1 MQRKQNLVVF
11 RLEHNRLMN
20 NLYHLQLVEKCR
32 KNDQRAQ
39 MELYDAYSQAMFT
52 TAFNFVKD
60 DALAQDLMQEAFIK
74 AFKKI
79 DSYSGEATFGAWL
92 KRIVINQSL
101 DWLKRKKVQTVE
113 WDEQAFDVGEEDT
126 WEVEDN
132 FNVKSVLQCIE
143 ELPQK
148 CKNVVK
154 LYLLEG
160 YDHQE
165 VAQILE
171 ISEVASR
178 SQLSRGKNKIRELL
192 IARNYES

>member
-1 MQRKQNLVVF
+1 MDRNTQV
-11 RLEHNRLMN
+11 
-20 NLYHLQLVEKCR
+20 HLIEKCK
-32 KNDQRAQ
+32 KNDNRAQ
-39 MELYDAYSQAMFT
+39 MQLYDLYCKAMFN
-52 TAFNFVKD
+52 TAFNFIKD
-60 DALAQDLMQEAFIK
+60 DDIAQDVMQEAFIK

-79 DSYSGEATFGAWL
+79 ETYTGEASFGSWL

-101 DWLKRKKVQTVE
+101 DWLKKQKLDTVE
-113 WDEQAFDVGEEDT
+113 LKEEIAFLPNDEPL
-126 WEVEDN
+126 EVDHEISMA
-132 FNVKSVLQCIE
+132 VIYKCIE
-143 ELPQK
+143 ALPQK

-178 SQLSRGKNKIRELL
+178 SQLSRGKSKLKELL
-192 IARNYES
+192 IHENYES

>member
-1 MQRKQNLVVF
+1 M
-11 RLEHNRLMN
+11 
-20 NLYHLQLVEKCR
+20 HLIEKC
-32 KNDQRAQ
+32 KVNDSRAQ
-39 MELYDAYSQAMFT
+39 MQLYDLYCKAMFN
-52 TAFNFVKD
+52 TAFNFIKD
-60 DALAQDLMQEAFIK
+60 DDIAQDIMQEAFIK

-79 DSYSGEATFGAWL
+79 ESYTGEASFGSWL

-101 DWLKRKKVQTVE
+101 DWLKKKKVETIELKEEVAYLPN
-113 WDEQAFDVGEEDT
+113 DEP
-126 WEVEDN
+126 WEVDTETSLAQIY
-132 FNVKSVLQCIE
+132 KCIE

-178 SQLSRGKNKIRELL
+178 SQLSRGKSKLKELL
-192 IARNYES
+192 IHANYES

>member
-1 MQRKQNLVVF
+1 MDNNFQ
-11 RLEHNRLMN
+11 EHLI
-20 NLYHLQLVEKCR
+20 EKC
-32 KNDQRAQ
+32 KNNDSIAQ
-39 MELYDAYSQAMFT
+39 MQLYDLYCKAMFN
-52 TAFNFVKD
+52 TAYNFIKED
-60 DALAQDLMQEAFIK
+60 DVAQDIMQEAFIK
-74 AFKKI
+74 AFRKI
-79 DSYSGEATFGAWL
+79 DTYTGEATFGAWL

-101 DWLKRKKVQTVE
+101 DWLKKKKLDTVE
-113 WDEQAFDVGEEDT
+113 LNEQVAYLPSDEP
-126 WEVEDN
+126 WEVDQQTSMSLIY
-132 FNVKSVLQCIE
+132 KCIE

-178 SQLSRGKNKIRELL
+178 SQLSRGKSKLKELL
-192 IARNYES
+192 IRENYES

>member
-1 MQRKQNLVVF
+1 MDNKSQV
-11 RLEHNRLMN
+11 
-20 NLYHLQLVEKCR
+20 HLIEKC
-32 KNDQRAQ
+32 KNNDSRAQ
-39 MELYDAYSQAMFT
+39 MQLYDQYCKAMFN
-52 TAFNFVKD
+52 TAYNFVKED
-60 DALAQDLMQEAFIK
+60 DTAQDVMQEAFVK

-79 DSYSGEATFGAWL
+79 HSYTGEATFGAWL

-101 DWLKRKKVQTVE
+101 DWLKKQKLQTVE
-113 WDEQAFDVGEEDT
+113 LNEDVVYMDDDSS
-126 WEVEDN
+126 WEIDN
-132 FNVKSVLQCIE
+132 EIKISAIYECIE
-143 ELPQK
+143 TLPQK

-178 SQLSRGKNKIRELL
+178 SQLSRGKSKLKELL
-192 IARNYES
+192 IHGNYES

>member
-1 MQRKQNLVVF
+1 MDSNFQA
-11 RLEHNRLMN
+11 
-20 NLYHLQLVEKCR
+20 HLIEKC
-32 KNDQRAQ
+32 KNDDSRAQ
-39 MELYDAYSQAMFT
+39 MQLYDQYCKAMFN
-52 TAFNFVKD
+52 TAYNFVKD
-60 DALAQDLMQEAFIK
+60 DDIAQDVMQEAFIK

-79 DSYSGEATFGAWL
+79 ETFSGEATFGAWL
-92 KRIVINQSL
+92 KRIVVNQSL
-101 DWLKRKKVQTVE
+101 DWIKKQKIQTVE
-113 WDEQAFDVGEEDT
+113 LNDNIVYMADEEP
-126 WEVEDN
+126 WEVDAEI
-132 FNVKSVLQCIE
+132 KLSAIYKCIE

-178 SQLSRGKNKIRELL
+178 SQLSRGKSKLKELL
-192 IARNYES
+192 IHRNYES

>member
-1 MQRKQNLVVF
+1 MD
-11 RLEHNRLMN
+11 N
-20 NLYHLQLVEKCR
+20 NFQAHLIEKC
-32 KNDQRAQ
+32 KNNDSIAQ
-39 MELYDAYSQAMFT
+39 MQLYDLYCKAMFN
-52 TAFNFVKD
+52 TAYNFIKED
-60 DALAQDLMQEAFIK
+60 DVAQDIMQEAFIK
-74 AFKKI
+74 AFRKI
-79 DSYSGEATFGAWL
+79 DTYTGEATFGAWL

-101 DWLKRKKVQTVE
+101 DWLKKKKLDTVE
-113 WDEQAFDVGEEDT
+113 LNEQLAYLPSDEP
-126 WEVEDN
+126 WEVDQQTSMSLIY
-132 FNVKSVLQCIE
+132 KCIE

-178 SQLSRGKNKIRELL
+178 SQLSRGKSKLKELL
-192 IARNYES
+192 IRENYES